1 MHLRKPTLAPFFVV
15 LVLWAGFMA
24 GCGGGQSGGDS
35 QEQGDGGQG
44 EEEPPQESKTAL
56 GTIQRVNTEAKR
68 FTLEPSAEE
77 QGKEPQ
83 AFKLTPQAKI
93 TLGDKQAE
101 LADME
106 KGQQANVEYIVLK
119 DLNRVRSVQLFEG
132 GGDSGSG
139 G

>member
-1 MHLRKPTLAPFFVV
+1 MHLRKPTLVPFFVV
-15 LVLWAGFMA
+15 LVLCAGFIA
-24 GCGGGQSGGDS
+24 GCGGGQSGGGS

-44 EEEPPQESKTAL
+44 EENPPQESKIAL

-77 QGKEPQ
+77 QGEEPQ
-83 AFKLTPQAKI
+83 AFKLTPQARI
-93 TLGDKQAE
+93 TLGDKEAE

-132 GGDSGSG
+132 GGASGSG

>member
-1 MHLRKPTLAPFFVV
+1 M
-15 LVLWAGFMA
+15 G
-24 GCGGGQSGGDS
+24 
-35 QEQGDGGQG
+35 QGDGGQG
-44 EEEPPQESKTAL
+44 DEKPPQETKIAL

-68 FTLEPSAEE
+68 FTLIPASEE
-77 QGKEPQ
+77 RDKEPQ

-93 TLGDKQAE
+93 TLGDKEAE

-132 GGDSGSG
+132 GGASGSG

>member
-1 MHLRKPTLAPFFVV
+1 MHLRKPISTSFFVA
-15 LVLWAGFMA
+15 LVLCAGFIA
-24 GCGGGQSGGDS
+24 GCGGGQSEDGS

-44 EEEPPQESKTAL
+44 AEKPLQEAKIAL

-68 FTLEPSAEE
+68 FTLEPAAEE

-93 TLGDKQAE
+93 KLGDKQAE

-106 KGQQANVEYIVLK
+106 KGQQASVEYIVLK
-119 DLNRVRSVQLFEG
+119 DLNRVRSVQLFEAG
-132 GGDSGSG
+132 EDSGSG